1 MNSLAHLNKYLF
13 KYRFRLILGTI
24 FVVVSNFFAVVPAQI
39 IRMAFDLV
47 NENIAI
53 MQLFSGFQLQPS
65 AYSIFGTVVLL
76 FGALVLL
83 MALLRGIFLFFMR
96 QTIIVV
102 SRLIEYDLK
111 NEIYSHYQDLSLAFY
126 RRNNTG
132 DLMNRIAEDV
142 SRVRM
147 YLGPAIMYSI
157 NTVALFGMVR
167 SEEHT
172 SELQSLMR
180 ISYAVFCLKKKNT

>member
-1 MNSLAHLNKYLF
+1 
-13 KYRFRLILGTI
+13 
-24 FVVVSNFFAVVPAQI
+24 
-39 IRMAFDLV
+39 
-47 NENIAI
+47 

-126 RRNNTG
+126 R
-132 DLMNRIAEDV
+132 
-142 SRVRM
+142 
-147 YLGPAIMYSI
+147 
-157 NTVALFGMVR
+157 

-172 SELQSLMR
+172 SELQSLLR
-180 ISYAVFCLKKKNT
+180 ISYAVFCLKKKKQYT

>member
-1 MNSLAHLNKYLF
+1 
-13 KYRFRLILGTI
+13 
-24 FVVVSNFFAVVPAQI
+24 
-39 IRMAFDLV
+39 MAFDLV

-111 NEIYSHYQDLSLAFY
+111 NEIYSHYQDLSLAFS
-126 RRNNTG
+126 RLNNQEN
-132 DLMNRIAEDV
+132 LINRI
-142 SRVRM
+142 
-147 YLGPAIMYSI
+147 P
-157 NTVALFGMVR
+157 
-167 SEEHT
+167 
-172 SELQSLMR
+172 
-180 ISYAVFCLKKKNT
+180 KKDIQ

>member
-1 MNSLAHLNKYLF
+1 MTSLAYLNMSLF
-13 KYRFRLILGTI
+13 MYRFRLILGTI

-47 NENIAI
+47 NENIAV

-65 AYSIFGTVVLL
+65 AYSILGTVVLI

-102 SRLIEYDLK
+102 SRLIDYVLK
-111 NEIYSHYQDLSLAFY
+111 HEIYSNSQDISLAFT
-126 RRNNTG
+126 RRNNQVV
-132 DLMNRIAEDV
+132 LMIRIAEKLSHSD
-142 SRVRM
+142 
-147 YLGPAIMYSI
+147 
-157 NTVALFGMVR
+157 
-167 SEEHT
+167 
-172 SELQSLMR
+172 
-180 ISYAVFCLKKKNT
+180 